1 MLFRSREPKSN
12 TKEEIKRKIMESPD
26 FIKCPRYNNSLNKY
40 LAKSPETVEDK
51 TIARLLM
58 INLEDVERIYK
69 EAVTFIKK
77 GIDSE

>member
-1 MLFRSREPKSN
+1 MLFRSREPKVN
-12 TKEEIKRKIMESPD
+12 LKEEIKRKITVEPD

-58 INLEDVERIYK
+58 IQIEDVERIYQ
-69 EAVTFIKK
+69 EAVVLLKK
-77 GIDSE
+77 GIGNE